1 VAVAN
6 GAATQTHQQFVH
18 AILDTMWLPEDED
31 SWTEGYVRGGQ
42 HIIAHSTPLRRNVS
56 TLLPHRAPL
65 PRIDGL
71 GDYR

>member
-31 SWTEGYVRGGQ
+31 S
-42 HIIAHSTPLRRNVS
+42 
-56 TLLPHRAPL
+56 
-65 PRIDGL
+65 
-71 GDYR
+71 